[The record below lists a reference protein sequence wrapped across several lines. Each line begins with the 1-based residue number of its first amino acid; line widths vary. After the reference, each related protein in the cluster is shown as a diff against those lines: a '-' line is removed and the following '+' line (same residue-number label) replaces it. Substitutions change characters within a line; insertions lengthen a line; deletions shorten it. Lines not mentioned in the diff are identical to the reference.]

1 MKKRREWSPVAPHIS
16 ITCISG
22 EATSNIMATRSRS
35 EWLKRT
41 LDMIGEVGEEYKE
54 WKPAMVAAQQAA
66 RENGLVWPEVH
77 RMKWDNLR
85 KCLGAGGQ
93 LAAALLRIAEEDQQN
108 LLQDEGGFRCTCARI
123 FPFEQHRDG
132 HEKKHKR
139 EEKESQ
145 LRQRFGTKGI
155 NYDDPIEVID
165 VEEEAEDGEEK
176 KKDKGA
182 EPDGEEE
189 VLDKETGR
197 RRRRK
202 SWEKE
207 VHQEELR
214 KRGQDETIQ
223 QEEGPPAKVPKV
235 LETRVE
241 EGAEDGEE
249 KEENKGAEPE
259 GEKEAHQQEAHQQEQ
274 KGRKLVVVFKEAKYP
289 LLPEI
294 TLLMKDG
301 GWQVGTVPEGGVF
314 HKANVLRGD
323 KLLAV
328 NEVDVTKLVN
338 PESLAKALSV
348 FIGEVRVVVERGGG
362 EAGKEDKRETSVTVQ
377 CQFCTTKVQIPKGK
391 KGKSARDNLL
401 RHMGQH
407 YPGVENLEAEMF
419 EGSTC
424 KACGFVGLARRERLR
439 HIMKHDP
446 DYGQVVRR
454 AVEEAVEKAFSDEEI
469 GWRKFPCEFCK
480 LSFQGYASMMTHIS
494 ECHLRSWYLKNGATT
509 VETFRQAKKEE
520 NASKLP
526 SVKEAWKAF
535 IFQVPRRNK
544 EGKQDDHP
552 TYICVQC
559 DHRGALEVARA
570 HLQEVHWK
578 MEGEQCGKCRQTFP
592 LAPSRRNRF
601 HQKLFEHVSLCSAKR
616 DQ

>member
-176 KKDKGA
+176 
-182 EPDGEEE
+182 
-189 VLDKETGR
+189 
-197 RRRRK
+197 
-202 SWEKE
+202 
-207 VHQEELR
+207 
-214 KRGQDETIQ
+214 
-223 QEEGPPAKVPKV
+223 
-235 LETRVE
+235 
-241 EGAEDGEE
+241 
-249 KEENKGAEPE
+249 EENKGAEPE
-259 GEKEAHQQEAHQQEQ
+259 GEKEAHQQEAHQQEAHQQEAHQQEQ